1 MNIDIIKNKRVLVV
15 GLGVTGESVVRF
27 LHAQQVVF
35 DVVDE
40 KSKPSDALQ
49 RQLADATVHTIL
61 DAKLCSEY
69 DVLVISPG
77 VPRSLKA
84 LQAAASAGVEIIGDI
99 ELFTQAIGDT
109 PVIAVTGSN
118 GKSTVVSW
126 IAHVLIHCGKR
137 VRLCGNIGTPALDS
151 IDADTEVY
159 VLELSSYQLESTMSL
174 KTISAAV
181 LNISD
186 DHMDRYS
193 TIEHYAEVKRRVYSG
208 CAHSVVNLDD
218 KRTWLQPNNV
228 EAGAELGA
236 TQFQHAN
243 NDSTAFS
250 LINIEGAEYHLLEA
264 ANDAWLC
271 HGDKKLVLR
280 SQLQTPGNHNVAN
293 ALAVLALLQPMN
305 LDLNK
310 TIVGLV
316 AFSGLEHRTE
326 FVLERDGV
334 RWYNDSKGTNI
345 DACEK
350 AITAMSGPV
359 VLIAGGLAKGADF
372 TALRVVVE
380 QHVKALLL
388 IGKDASHI
396 RDALKGT
403 TQIVMANSLNEVV
416 KRADELAESGDVV
429 LFSPACSS
437 FDMFENFEQRGE
449 LFKRA
454 VEAIAA

>member
-40 KSKPSDALQ
+40 KSKPSDVLQ
-49 RQLADATVHTIL
+49 RYLADAAVHTIL
-61 DAKLCSEY
+61 DAQLCSEY

-126 IAHVLIHCGKR
+126 IAHVLNHCGKR
-137 VRLCGNIGTPALDS
+137 VGLCGNIGTPALDS

-159 VLELSSYQLESTMSL
+159 VLELSSYQLESTRSL
-174 KTISAAV
+174 KTVSAAV

-186 DHMDRYS
+186 DHMDRYTS
-193 TIEHYAEVKRRVYSG
+193 IEHYAQVKRRVYDG
-208 CAHSVVNLDD
+208 CSHSVVNLDD
-218 KRTWLQPNNV
+218 KRTWLEPIAHNS
-228 EAGAELGA
+228 GA
-236 TQFQHAN
+236 
-243 NDSTAFS
+243 AFS
-250 LINIEGAEYHLLEA
+250 LINTDGADYHLLEA

-280 SQLQTPGNHNVAN
+280 SQLQTPGSHNVAN

-310 TIVGLV
+310 AVVGLV
-316 AFSGLEHRTE
+316 AFNGLEHRTE

-372 TALRVVVE
+372 TALRIVVE

-388 IGKDASHI
+388 IGEDAAYI

-416 KRADELAESGDVV
+416 KRADDLAESGDVV
-429 LFSPACSS
+429 LLSPACSS